1 MFSEMACAIGT
12 VQNRE
17 VEGKFKTD
25 MMCWMQF
32 SDSNI
37 EGSLSYI
44 VRLQTHSYGRYGVEQ
59 LHWSASHNCTVFRT
73 VFPHSSCHRYLFSSN
88 LNNPNP
94 RPLVVSFP
102 DGLHHLSRSHV
113 GVRKSENTKW
123 CYRLVTFGRAGV
135 GKASRALDSASTT
148 SCTVLSIIV

>member
-1 MFSEMACAIGT
+1 MAREEGT
-12 VQNRE
+12 WR
-17 VEGKFKTD
+17 GMALYTFLT
-25 MMCWMQF
+25 
-32 SDSNI
+32 
-37 EGSLSYI
+37 
-44 VRLQTHSYGRYGVEQ
+44 EQ
-59 LHWSASHNCTVFRT
+59 GTTN
-73 VFPHSSCHRYLFSSN
+73 
-88 LNNPNP
+88 
-94 RPLVVSFP
+94 VVSFP